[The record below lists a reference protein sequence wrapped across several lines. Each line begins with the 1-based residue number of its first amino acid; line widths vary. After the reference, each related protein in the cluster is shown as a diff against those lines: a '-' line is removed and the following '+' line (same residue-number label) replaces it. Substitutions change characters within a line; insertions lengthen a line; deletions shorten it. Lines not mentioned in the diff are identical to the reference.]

1 MWITERR
8 LNCHRVLPLVLN
20 LYSWKQARPQNKSSK
35 YFGDFASLPLS
46 QVKQYYC
53 DQILFVY
60 NKKGFTSKH
69 KELLLAKSLTK
80 FAQRFVVSGPA
91 LSVLSLYT
99 CAITQ
104 HISPFRSTKST
115 YQSM

>member
-1 MWITERR
+1 MTPTNFFSLMWITERR

-35 YFGDFASLPLS
+35 YSGAFASLPLN

-60 NKKGFTSKH
+60 NKNRIYFETQG
-69 KELLLAKSLTK
+69 
-80 FAQRFVVSGPA
+80 VVTCK
-91 LSVLSLYT
+91 VLDKVCTEVRRQWSSSECIVSLYRCYYT
-99 CAITQ
+99 T
-104 HISPFRSTKST
+104 H
-115 YQSM
+115 M